1 MSISYL
7 LADWQTVQLA
17 ASDSLTQNESDWV
30 DGSQFCDVGIYV
42 STKQVTAGVA
52 ATLHIETSP
61 SRDNELFA
69 PMTGASITLT
79 ATQGLISPPP
89 IVKYQLSTTTAP
101 LARWVRWRYS
111 SNAASIACFRVYLC
125 FNSQGGVFTGGGMPM
140 RGRDVSRMGG
150 GRMPF
155 E

>member
-17 ASDSLTQNESDWV
+17 TNDSLTQNESEWV
-30 DGSQFCDVGIYV
+30 DASQFCDVGIYIL
-42 STKQVTAGVA
+42 TNLVTPTVA

-61 SRDNELFA
+61 SRDSELFQ
-69 PMTGASITLT
+69 PMTGASIPLN
-79 ATQGLISPPP
+79 ATQALITPV

-101 LARWVRWRYS
+101 LSRWVRWRYS
-111 SNAASIACFRVYLC
+111 SNAASVACFRCWLC
-125 FNSQGGVFTGGGMPM
+125 FNSQGGVFTGGGMPL
-140 RGRDVSRMGG
+140 RGRDVNRMGG